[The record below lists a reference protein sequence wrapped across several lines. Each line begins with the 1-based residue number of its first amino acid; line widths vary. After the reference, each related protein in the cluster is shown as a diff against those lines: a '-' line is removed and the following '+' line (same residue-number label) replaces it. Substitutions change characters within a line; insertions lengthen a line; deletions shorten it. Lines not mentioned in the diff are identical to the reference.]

1 MKATLKDRLQHML
14 DAIDAIDDLSELNR
28 PFTRVER
35 AAFERFFE
43 IVSEASRH
51 IPEDLLADYPDIPW
65 QGIADLGNALRHG
78 YEAINLERLA
88 KIARQ
93 DMTVLR
99 RAVEAMRASLNSP
112 ERPR

>member
-1 MKATLKDRLQHML
+1 MKTTPRDRLQHML
-14 DAIDAIDDLSELNR
+14 DAIEAIDDLSELNR

-43 IVSEASRH
+43 ILSEASRH
-51 IPEDLLADYPDIPW
+51 IPDELLADYPHIPW
-65 QGIADLGNALRHG
+65 RGIADLGNALRHG

-93 DMTVLR
+93 DMTMLR
-99 RAVEAMRASLNSP
+99 MAVEAMRESLNSP